1 MRVTKRSG
9 RVEDVKFDNVTNR
22 ISKLTEGLSNS
33 VDVTKVAQQV
43 FSSIYDGIN
52 THEIDTLSA
61 EICIGMIT
69 SDPDYEILATR
80 ITASNIQKRAANNF
94 HIAMRKLHKAGIVT
108 HEVLEVSS
116 KVKDDIKPE
125 RDYDFGYFGLK
136 TLEKGYLQKIDG
148 EIIETPQYMYMRVAI
163 GIHGHDTERVLETYD
178 ALSKGLFIHATP
190 TLFNAGTPRP
200 QMSSC
205 FVAGT
210 AVFTTN
216 RGPVPI
222 EEVCIGDNVVTHTG
236 SIKPVLQTHKNL
248 LGDRTLFDVKIYKTP
263 GFQVTG
269 NHRFWSITKEQLH
282 WKDEPQWN
290 SIEHLR
296 VGDWISIPKTKL
308 NTVYEILDM
317 YELLK
322 DENGTE
328 HWTYSFEFDGTKMRR
343 LTHFTSEYRPNGITL
358 KGEWFERY
366 IKVDEDFAWFIGS
379 WYGDGCITYQR
390 SSAKSKR
397 TPTHR
402 GISFAQNPNNTTF
415 IEKIEKIG
423 CKYLGVH
430 ACISKSKKRNCLSIS
445 FNNSAIGNAFNILFG
460 RWSSGKFLW
469 PNMYSWNRNM
479 VSAFIGGLV
488 STDGCCTLRGNVT
501 VQLTNQPLIK
511 SIFHLSRSVGLD
523 TSLTVGSKPYKDRK
537 QYIGRIQFPWIPEI
551 MKWVYKHY
559 DDNRLYKS
567 ERANTTLEIDGKIFL
582 RINAKT
588 RVKDNLPEF
597 VYTLGVK
604 DDHSYTVQGVI
615 AENCFLIANKEDS
628 IDGIYDTVK
637 ECARISKWAGGIG
650 LHIHD
655 VRANKSHI
663 RGTNGTS
670 DGIIPMLRVYN
681 STARYVNQAGR
692 RKGSIAVYLEPWHA
706 DILDFLEIRLNQGDE
721 EARCRDLFSAMWIP
735 DLFMKRVESGGNWS
749 LFCPDQAKGL
759 SDVYGKE
766 FEDLYEK
773 YEAEGL
779 ARKVVPA
786 SEVWKA
792 IIKSQSETGTPY
804 MLYKDACNE
813 KSNHKHVGTIKSS
826 NLCVAPETKILTS
839 KGQQIISEL
848 VDQDVEV
855 WNGDEFSNV
864 TIRQTGKNQKLLTV
878 KTSKGLELRCTPY
891 HKFWIVGHNE
901 PIEAQNLEKGM
912 KIIKHSLPVI
922 NHNTENMKYAYT
934 HGLFCADGTT
944 SSHGNPKRCLFKAKN
959 NGFCMRHQKNLK
971 DYEEDDDG
979 TCQANSYSE
988 QKFLD
993 LYHVKKKLMKFI
1005 DYDYASNNDACNK
1018 IRLRLPKD
1026 IDEKYT
1032 VPTECSLESKLEWFA
1047 GLIDGD
1053 GCVTKHQGG
1062 RGISIQ
1068 IGSIHY
1074 NFLNDVLLMLQTIG
1088 VNSRINLSRNES
1100 IKELPG
1106 GSYTCK
1112 KLWRLLIPSGGVEL
1126 LKTLGLN
1133 TRRVNINTEN
1143 LPNRQAL
1150 HFDKIVSVE
1159 DLGETSD
1166 TFCFNEP
1173 LKHRGIFNGI
1183 LTGNCTEILEYTDKD
1198 ETAVCNLASIALP
1211 KYVDVEKK
1219 EFNHEE
1225 LHRVTK
1231 MVTRNLNKVID
1242 KNFYPTENGE
1252 RSNMRHRPI
1261 GIGVQGLAD
1270 VFIMLRMS
1278 FGSEESRK
1286 LNRDIFETIYHA
1298 SLESSCE
1305 LAEMYGTYETFKG
1318 SPFSQGIL
1326 QFDMWDRDP
1335 KFSGRYDWNA
1345 MRELVKKGTRNSL
1358 LLAPMPTASTS
1369 QILGNNECFEP
1380 YTTNIYLRRT
1390 LAGEFV
1396 VVNKHLVNDLK
1407 ERGLWSKEMK
1417 DLMVK
1422 ANGSVQN
1429 IIDIPDDL
1437 KELYKTVWEMSQKT
1451 IIDMAA
1457 DRGVYIDQSQS
1468 MNLFVESPTLSK
1480 LSSMHMYAWK
1490 TGLKTGMYY
1499 LRSKAK
1505 ARPIQFS
1512 LEAECAMC
1520 SA

>member
-22 ISKLTEGLSNS
+22 ISKLTEGLSET
-33 VDVTKVAQQV
+33 VDVTKIAQQV
-43 FSSIYDGIN
+43 FSSIYDGIK
-52 THEIDTLSA
+52 TPEIDTLSA

-116 KVKDDIKPE
+116 KVKDNIKPE
-125 RDYDFGYFGLK
+125 RDFDFGYFGLK

-148 EIIETPQYMYMRVAI
+148 EIIETPQYLYMRVAI
-163 GIHGHDTERVLETYD
+163 GIHGHDIDHVLETYE

-200 QMSSC
+200 QMSS
-205 FVAGT
+205 
-210 AVFTTN
+210 
-216 RGPVPI
+216 
-222 EEVCIGDNVVTHTG
+222 
-236 SIKPVLQTHKNL
+236 
-248 LGDRTLFDVKIYKTP
+248 
-263 GFQVTG
+263 
-269 NHRFWSITKEQLH
+269 
-282 WKDEPQWN
+282 
-290 SIEHLR
+290 
-296 VGDWISIPKTKL
+296 
-308 NTVYEILDM
+308 
-317 YELLK
+317 
-322 DENGTE
+322 
-328 HWTYSFEFDGTKMRR
+328 
-343 LTHFTSEYRPNGITL
+343 
-358 KGEWFERY
+358 
-366 IKVDEDFAWFIGS
+366 
-379 WYGDGCITYQR
+379 
-390 SSAKSKR
+390 
-397 TPTHR
+397 
-402 GISFAQNPNNTTF
+402 
-415 IEKIEKIG
+415 
-423 CKYLGVH
+423 
-430 ACISKSKKRNCLSIS
+430 
-445 FNNSAIGNAFNILFG
+445 
-460 RWSSGKFLW
+460 
-469 PNMYSWNRNM
+469 
-479 VSAFIGGLV
+479 
-488 STDGCCTLRGNVT
+488 
-501 VQLTNQPLIK
+501 
-511 SIFHLSRSVGLD
+511 
-523 TSLTVGSKPYKDRK
+523 
-537 QYIGRIQFPWIPEI
+537 
-551 MKWVYKHY
+551 
-559 DDNRLYKS
+559 
-567 ERANTTLEIDGKIFL
+567 
-582 RINAKT
+582 
-588 RVKDNLPEF
+588 
-597 VYTLGVK
+597 
-604 DDHSYTVQGVI
+604 
-615 AENCFLIANKEDS
+615 CFLIANKEDS

-650 LHIHD
+650 LHVHD

-735 DLFMKRVESGGNWS
+735 DLFMKRVESDGNWS
-749 LFCPDQAKGL
+749 LFCPDQARGL

-766 FEDLYEK
+766 FEELYEK
-773 YEAEGL
+773 YESEGI
-779 ARKVVPA
+779 ATKVVPA
-786 SEVWKA
+786 SEIWKA

-813 KSNHKHVGTIKSS
+813 KSNHKHIGTIKSS
-826 NLCVAPETKILTS
+826 NL
-839 KGQQIISEL
+839 
-848 VDQDVEV
+848 
-855 WNGDEFSNV
+855 
-864 TIRQTGKNQKLLTV
+864 
-878 KTSKGLELRCTPY
+878 
-891 HKFWIVGHNE
+891 
-901 PIEAQNLEKGM
+901 
-912 KIIKHSLPVI
+912 
-922 NHNTENMKYAYT
+922 
-934 HGLFCADGTT
+934 
-944 SSHGNPKRCLFKAKN
+944 
-959 NGFCMRHQKNLK
+959 
-971 DYEEDDDG
+971 
-979 TCQANSYSE
+979 
-988 QKFLD
+988 
-993 LYHVKKKLMKFI
+993 
-1005 DYDYASNNDACNK
+1005 
-1018 IRLRLPKD
+1018 
-1026 IDEKYT
+1026 
-1032 VPTECSLESKLEWFA
+1032 
-1047 GLIDGD
+1047 
-1053 GCVTKHQGG
+1053 
-1062 RGISIQ
+1062 
-1068 IGSIHY
+1068 
-1074 NFLNDVLLMLQTIG
+1074 
-1088 VNSRINLSRNES
+1088 
-1100 IKELPG
+1100 
-1106 GSYTCK
+1106 
-1112 KLWRLLIPSGGVEL
+1112 
-1126 LKTLGLN
+1126 
-1133 TRRVNINTEN
+1133 
-1143 LPNRQAL
+1143 
-1150 HFDKIVSVE
+1150 
-1159 DLGETSD
+1159 
-1166 TFCFNEP
+1166 
-1173 LKHRGIFNGI
+1173 
-1183 LTGNCTEILEYTDKD
+1183 CTEILEYTDKD

-1242 KNFYPTENGE
+1242 KNFYPTENGK

-1270 VFIMLRMS
+1270 VFIMLRMT

-1286 LNRDIFETIYHA
+1286 LNIDIFETIYHA

-1305 LAEMYGTYETFKG
+1305 LAEMYGPYETFKG
-1318 SPFSQGIL
+1318 SPFSKGIL

-1345 MRELVKKGTRNSL
+1345 MRKLVKKGTINSL

-1468 MNLFVESPTLSK
+1468 MNLFVESPTISK

-1505 ARPIQFS
+1505 SRPIQFS
-1512 LEAECAMC
+1512 LEAECSMC

>member
-22 ISKLTEGLSNS
+22 ISKLTEGLSET
-33 VDVTKVAQQV
+33 VDVTKIAQQV
-43 FSSIYDGIN
+43 FSSIYDGIK
-52 THEIDTLSA
+52 TPEIDTLSA

-116 KVKDDIKPE
+116 KVKDDIKTE
-125 RDYDFGYFGLK
+125 RDFEFGYFGLK

-148 EIIETPQYMYMRVAI
+148 EIIETPQYLYMRVAI
-163 GIHGHDTERVLETYD
+163 GIHGHDIDHVLETYD

-205 FVAGT
+205 F
-210 AVFTTN
+210 
-216 RGPVPI
+216 
-222 EEVCIGDNVVTHTG
+222 
-236 SIKPVLQTHKNL
+236 
-248 LGDRTLFDVKIYKTP
+248 
-263 GFQVTG
+263 
-269 NHRFWSITKEQLH
+269 
-282 WKDEPQWN
+282 
-290 SIEHLR
+290 
-296 VGDWISIPKTKL
+296 
-308 NTVYEILDM
+308 
-317 YELLK
+317 
-322 DENGTE
+322 
-328 HWTYSFEFDGTKMRR
+328 
-343 LTHFTSEYRPNGITL
+343 
-358 KGEWFERY
+358 
-366 IKVDEDFAWFIGS
+366 
-379 WYGDGCITYQR
+379 
-390 SSAKSKR
+390 
-397 TPTHR
+397 
-402 GISFAQNPNNTTF
+402 
-415 IEKIEKIG
+415 
-423 CKYLGVH
+423 
-430 ACISKSKKRNCLSIS
+430 
-445 FNNSAIGNAFNILFG
+445 
-460 RWSSGKFLW
+460 
-469 PNMYSWNRNM
+469 
-479 VSAFIGGLV
+479 
-488 STDGCCTLRGNVT
+488 
-501 VQLTNQPLIK
+501 
-511 SIFHLSRSVGLD
+511 
-523 TSLTVGSKPYKDRK
+523 
-537 QYIGRIQFPWIPEI
+537 
-551 MKWVYKHY
+551 
-559 DDNRLYKS
+559 
-567 ERANTTLEIDGKIFL
+567 
-582 RINAKT
+582 
-588 RVKDNLPEF
+588 
-597 VYTLGVK
+597 
-604 DDHSYTVQGVI
+604 
-615 AENCFLIANKEDS
+615 LIANKEDS

-650 LHIHD
+650 LHVHD

-681 STARYVNQAGR
+681 TTARYVNQAGR

-735 DLFMKRVESGGNWS
+735 DLFMKRVESDGNWS
-749 LFCPDQAKGL
+749 LFCPDTARGL

-773 YEAEGL
+773 YEADGI
-779 ARKVVPA
+779 ATKVVPA
-786 SEVWKA
+786 SEIWKA

-813 KSNHKHVGTIKSS
+813 KSNHKHIGTIKSS
-826 NLCVAPETKILTS
+826 NLC
-839 KGQQIISEL
+839 
-848 VDQDVEV
+848 
-855 WNGDEFSNV
+855 
-864 TIRQTGKNQKLLTV
+864 
-878 KTSKGLELRCTPY
+878 
-891 HKFWIVGHNE
+891 
-901 PIEAQNLEKGM
+901 
-912 KIIKHSLPVI
+912 
-922 NHNTENMKYAYT
+922 
-934 HGLFCADGTT
+934 
-944 SSHGNPKRCLFKAKN
+944 
-959 NGFCMRHQKNLK
+959 
-971 DYEEDDDG
+971 
-979 TCQANSYSE
+979 
-988 QKFLD
+988 
-993 LYHVKKKLMKFI
+993 
-1005 DYDYASNNDACNK
+1005 
-1018 IRLRLPKD
+1018 
-1026 IDEKYT
+1026 
-1032 VPTECSLESKLEWFA
+1032 
-1047 GLIDGD
+1047 
-1053 GCVTKHQGG
+1053 
-1062 RGISIQ
+1062 
-1068 IGSIHY
+1068 
-1074 NFLNDVLLMLQTIG
+1074 
-1088 VNSRINLSRNES
+1088 
-1100 IKELPG
+1100 
-1106 GSYTCK
+1106 
-1112 KLWRLLIPSGGVEL
+1112 
-1126 LKTLGLN
+1126 
-1133 TRRVNINTEN
+1133 
-1143 LPNRQAL
+1143 
-1150 HFDKIVSVE
+1150 
-1159 DLGETSD
+1159 
-1166 TFCFNEP
+1166 
-1173 LKHRGIFNGI
+1173 
-1183 LTGNCTEILEYTDKD
+1183 TEILEFTDKD

-1242 KNFYPTENGE
+1242 KNFYPTENGK

-1270 VFIMLRMS
+1270 VFIMLRMT

-1286 LNRDIFETIYHA
+1286 LNIDIFETIYHA
-1298 SLESSCE
+1298 SLESSYE
-1305 LAEMYGTYETFKG
+1305 LAEMYGPYESFKG
-1318 SPFSQGIL
+1318 SPFSKGIL

-1345 MRELVKKGTRNSL
+1345 MRELVKKGTMNSL

-1457 DRGVYIDQSQS
+1457 DRAVYIDQSQS
-1468 MNLFVESPTLSK
+1468 MNLFVESPTVSK

-1505 ARPIQFS
+1505 SRPIQFS
-1512 LEAECAMC
+1512 LEAECSMC